1 MQSLDSTFN
10 ELRERIGRG
19 RGLNHY
25 SFDPIY
31 YHVFHPSKILDVK
44 KKMTSW
50 KAQLRKVG
58 YNVHEFS
65 ISKEIEKIWDGYDL
79 KDFVIDE
86 ESFSKDN
93 LDLYKNTISQLVM
106 EENPIIDRLTAVLEK
121 ASQQPSGVVFVTDLE
136 ALHPFGRIGIIEAG
150 LQGKCP
156 VPLIINYPGTRAGR
170 TSLKFLGF
178 YPEDGN
184 YRSVHIGG

>member
-1 MQSLDSTFN
+1 MQSLDSSFN

-25 SFDPIY
+25 SFEPIY
-31 YHVFHPSKILDVK
+31 YHVFHPTKILEVK

-50 KAQLRKVG
+50 KAQLRRDG
-58 YNVHEFS
+58 YNAHEFS
-65 ISKEIEKIWDGYDL
+65 ISKEIEKVWEGFEL
-79 KDFVIDE
+79 KQFVLDE
-86 ESFSKDN
+86 ESYSKDN
-93 LDLYKNTISQLVM
+93 LELYRSTISQLVM
-106 EENPIIDRLTAVLEK
+106 EEKPIIEALKSSLEK
-121 ASQQPSGVVFVTDLE
+121 ASQQPNGLVFVTDLE

-150 LQGKCP
+150 LQGNCP